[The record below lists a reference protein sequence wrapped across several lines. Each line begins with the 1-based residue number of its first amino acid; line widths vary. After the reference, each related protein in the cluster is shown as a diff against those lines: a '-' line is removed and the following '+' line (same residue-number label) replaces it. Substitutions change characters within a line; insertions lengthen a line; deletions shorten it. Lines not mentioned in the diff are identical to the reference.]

1 MSEIQAK
8 KRQALRLSKPENG
21 FYCTTKKAKNIY
33 YESFQIACL
42 KIKFLLHIMLGMQG
56 EESSSASTL
65 IAFLWIG
72 SLVIVAVISYLF
84 GKAAVQQKQAA
95 QEVTSVSTAPT
106 QPVAQGPAG
115 QSPLGGASTPPSPT
129 IDLEKSCDVSGP
141 AQKKEYLTPYIL
153 KEGDNFQKIAENEL
167 HDATR
172 VSELTALNDDQR
184 QLTVGSTIYLP
195 PDSIKQSSGHIAQ
208 VSGKIVKKDN
218 AQWQLTYGG
227 GEKGPGIWM
236 PGFWFK
242 NIANA
247 SDFQIGD
254 CVTVLFDNGV
264 KVYTVTK
271 SS

>member
-1 MSEIQAK
+1 MS
-8 KRQALRLSKPENG
+8 L
-21 FYCTTKKAKNIY
+21 
-33 YESFQIACL
+33 FQIACL
-42 KIKFLLHIMLGMQG
+42 KIEFLLHIMLGMQG
-56 EESSSASTL
+56 EESSSATTL

-84 GKAAVQQKQAA
+84 GKAAVPQNQAA
-95 QEVTSVSTAPT
+95 REVTSISTAPT
-106 QPVAQGPAG
+106 QPVAQGP
-115 QSPLGGASTPPSPT
+115 STPPSPT

-195 PDSIKQSSGHIAQ
+195 PDSIKQSSGHITQ

-264 KVYTVTK
+264 KVYIVTK